1 MANLTR
7 IDQLDL
13 LFSARYSD
21 SDMGFV
27 GRSLALCC
35 LPRTNPGGL
44 FQYERVNG
52 PYTLYMIA
60 GGGCKLPYG
69 NLPRLLLAWVA
80 TEAVKTQSRDLVLGA
95 SLSEFMRELG
105 VYNSGGG
112 LHRRVRDQME
122 RLFSTQISLVYQADA
137 GRVRSSS
144 LITDHA
150 EFWWSL
156 KDPDA
161 PAFWSSWIRLSENFF
176 NDIMSAPVP
185 IDLHV
190 LRALKRSTL
199 GLDLYLWLT
208 YRTFSLK
215 SPMRLSW
222 RKLYRQF
229 GANPAKVT
237 DKLIVNDFR
246 NKCLRELKKIKV
258 AWPDLIYST
267 ARGVLILFPSKPA
280 IAPTTTRG
288 KKHSHPFHQTF
299 EQRS

>member
-13 LFSARYSD
+13 LLSARYSD

-122 RLFSTQISLVYQADA
+122 RLFSTQISLVYLSRCWQSTKQFVDHGSRRVLVESEGSGCA
-137 GRVRSSS
+137 GV
-144 LITDHA
+144 LV
-150 EFWWSL
+150 EL
-156 KDPDA
+156 DP
-161 PAFWSSWIRLSENFF
+161 P
-176 NDIMSAPVP
+176 
-185 IDLHV
+185 
-190 LRALKRSTL
+190 
-199 GLDLYLWLT
+199 
-208 YRTFSLK
+208 
-215 SPMRLSW
+215 
-222 RKLYRQF
+222 Q
-229 GANPAKVT
+229 
-237 DKLIVNDFR
+237 
-246 NKCLRELKKIKV
+246 REL
-258 AWPDLIYST
+258 L
-267 ARGVLILFPSKPA
+267 
-280 IAPTTTRG
+280 
-288 KKHSHPFHQTF
+288 Q
-299 EQRS
+299 